1 MDTIFPKMVGCE
13 VSMWG
18 PSGQQS
24 ESLLCVLPQNIGN
37 QYFFLIFW
45 FLLVLIIL
53 SNSISV
59 IVTIFRFCFIRGS
72 YKRFL
77 ATGLLN
83 HEERYKL
90 VFTHVGTTGRYIL
103 HLCAD
108 HSNPKIFEDLLEIVC
123 SLLISNYHK
132 RKRSRDRGHSR
143 AGGVGTKG
151 RHGLSFLDTTV

>member
-1 MDTIFPKMVGCE
+1 MDTLFPKMVGCE
-13 VSMWG
+13 IRVWG
-18 PSGQQS
+18 PTGLQT

-45 FLLVLIIL
+45 FLLILITL
-53 SNSISV
+53 ANLVSV
-59 IVTIFRFCFIRGS
+59 IVTIFRFCFIAGS

-77 ATGLLN
+77 TSSLLN

-103 HLCAD
+103 QLCAV

-132 RKRSRDRGHSR
+132 RKRSRKE
-143 AGGVGTKG
+143 GGGKHRT
-151 RHGLSFLDTTV
+151 RPSAPYNDSTV